1 MYMNLKSL
9 LATIL
14 LTLGVSTAEAESTKL
29 TVHFFG
35 SATCGECN
43 QIKENLLKPLVA
55 QNKEKFEYIFHDIE
69 TDSGLAT
76 ILSFEKQ
83 FKVKTSSAQELFF
96 PDTFLTGF
104 EDIMKYGK
112 KMITERLASGKY
124 ETIQIDSTAGN
135 LTETLK
141 KKAASWAFFL
151 GTTGA
156 GLVDGINPCAI
167 ATMIFLISF
176 MTTKKRSPREII
188 TIGLIYT
195 ATVFITYFAMGAGLK
210 SILEG
215 VKQYHTISLV
225 IRWAAAG
232 AAALIG
238 ILSFKDAF
246 TFNKTKNTD
255 AITLQLPKQVKL
267 RIHKIISGNLSGRS
281 LVVGAIITGF
291 LVTLLEAI
299 CTGQMYVPFIV
310 AMTSDDS
317 LKTTGYLYLAYY
329 NFLFVLP
336 LLIVMVLA
344 YYGMK
349 WNELAKKTQN
359 NMVRIKI
366 GIGIVMIGLTIYLI
380 NGIL

>member
-1 MYMNLKSL
+1 MNLKSL

-14 LTLGVSTAEAESTKL
+14 LTLGVSTAEVQSTKL
-29 TVHFFG
+29 NAHFFG

-55 QNKEKFEYIFHDIE
+55 ENIEKFKFTFHDIE
-69 TDSGLAT
+69 TDSGLQT
-76 ILSFEKQ
+76 LLSFEKQ
-83 FKVKTSSAQELFF
+83 FNVKTSSAQELFL
-96 PDTFLTGF
+96 PDTYLTGF
-104 EDIMKYGK
+104 DDIMKYGK
-112 KMITERLASGKY
+112 SMITSRIASGNY
-124 ETIQIDSTAGN
+124 ETIQIDSSAGN
-135 LTETLK
+135 LSEILK
-141 KKAASWAFFL
+141 KKAADWGFFL
-151 GTTGA
+151 GTLGV
-156 GLVDGINPCAI
+156 GLTDGINPCAI
-167 ATMIFLISF
+167 ATMVFLISF
-176 MTTKKRSPREII
+176 MATRKRSRKEILI
-188 TIGLIYT
+188 IGLVYT
-195 ATVFITYFAMGAGLK
+195 ATVYITYFAMGVGLK

-215 VKQYHTISLV
+215 VKQYHAISMG

-232 AAALIG
+232 AAALIA

-246 TFNKTKNTD
+246 SYKKTKNTD

-281 LVVGAIITGF
+281 LVIGAIITGF

-317 LKTTGYLYLAYY
+317 LKFTGYLYLAFY

-359 NMVRIKI
+359 NMVKIKI
-366 GIGIVMIGLTIYLI
+366 ILGIAMVGLTIYLI